1 MRHPIRAAAR
11 APATAPIFRMTALAL
26 AVAAVLIVWPEI
38 SFAGKQASEEAP
50 SKAQKSQPAHAGDS
64 KIKPAA
70 PLAPL
75 GEWAMPWDKRLDARE
90 FALSEKLDGVRAL
103 WDGKKLRFRSG
114 RQIVAPAWF
123 LAAFPAAAL
132 DGELWM
138 GRGRFDRLSGIVR
151 KAQPVDEEWREV
163 RYMVFDAPLT
173 GLNFGQRYQR
183 AQELLS
189 AKEAK
194 WLLVVAQA
202 NVATA
207 QEVPERLKNVV
218 AQGGEGL
225 VLHHWDALWQPGRSK
240 MLRKLKPEPDDEARV
255 LAVVPGKGKL
265 KGQMGGL
272 LLETSDKKRFT
283 LGTGFSEAVRRA
295 PPAPG
300 SWVTFRYR
308 DRTPKGIPRFASFLR
323 VRPEE

>member
-11 APATAPIFRMTALAL
+11 ASTTAPIFRMTALAL
-26 AVAAVLIVWPEI
+26 AVAAVLVVWPAI
-38 SFAGKQASEEAP
+38 SFAGNQGSEQGT
-50 SKAQKSQPAHAGDS
+50 SKAQKSLPANLGDP
-64 KIKPAA
+64 KVKPAA
-70 PLAPL
+70 QLAPL

-114 RQIVAPAWF
+114 REIVAPAWF
-123 LAAFPAAAL
+123 LAAFPAEAL

-138 GRGRFDRLSGIVR
+138 GRGSFDRLSGIVR
-151 KAQPVDEEWREV
+151 KVKPVDEEWREV

-173 GLNFGQRYQR
+173 GLNFSQRYQR
-183 AQELLS
+183 VQDLLS
-189 AKEAK
+189 GKEAK

-202 NVATA
+202 NVTLA
-207 QEVPERLKNVV
+207 QEVPERLKNVM

-240 MLRKLKPEPDDEARV
+240 LLRKLKPEPDDEARV

-272 LLETSDKKRFT
+272 LLETPDKKRFT
-283 LGTGFSEAVRRA
+283 LGTGFSDAVRRA
-295 PPAPG
+295 PPALG
-300 SWVTFRYR
+300 SWITYRYR

>member
-1 MRHPIRAAAR
+1 MSIQNRTSVHAPDRAR
-11 APATAPIFRMTALAL
+11 IFRMNATALAIASAL
-26 AVAAVLIVWPEI
+26 ACWPGI
-38 SFAGKQASEEAP
+38 GRASKETSVDTA
-50 SKAQKSQPAHAGDS
+50 SKVQKSAQEAKQSHQGSPVTKG
-64 KIKPAA
+64 A
-70 PLAPL
+70 PLA
-75 GEWAMPWDKRLDARE
+75 EWAMPWDKNLDARAY
-90 FALSEKLDGVRAL
+90 ALSEKLDGVRAL

-114 RQIVAPAWF
+114 REIAAPAWF
-123 LAAFPAAAL
+123 LAALPAEPL

-138 GRGRFDRLSGIVR
+138 GRGRFDRLSGAVR

-163 RYMVFDAPLT
+163 RYMVFDAPIT
-173 GLNFGQRYQR
+173 GLSFRQRYQR
-183 AQELLS
+183 AQDLLLG
-189 AKEAK
+189 KEAK

-202 NVATA
+202 HVATA
-207 QEVPERLKNVV
+207 QEVPERLQSVV

-255 LAVVPGKGKL
+255 VAVVPGKGKH

-272 LLETSDKKRFT
+272 LVETSDKKRFT

-295 PPAPG
+295 PPALG
-300 SWVTFRYR
+300 SWITYRYR

>member
-1 MRHPIRAAAR
+1 
-11 APATAPIFRMTALAL
+11 MTALAL
-26 AVAAVLIVWPEI
+26 AVAAVLVVWPAI
-38 SFAGKQASEEAP
+38 SFAGNQGSEQGT
-50 SKAQKSQPAHAGDS
+50 SKAQKSLPANLGDP
-64 KIKPAA
+64 KVKPAA
-70 PLAPL
+70 QLVPL

-103 WDGKKLRFRSG
+103 WEGKKLRFRSG
-114 RQIVAPAWF
+114 REIVAPAWF
-123 LAAFPAAAL
+123 LAAFPAEAL

-138 GRGRFDRLSGIVR
+138 GRGSFDRLSGIVR
-151 KAQPVDEEWREV
+151 KVKPLDEEWREV

-173 GLNFGQRYQR
+173 GLSFRQRYQR
-183 AQELLS
+183 AQDLLS
-189 AKEAK
+189 GKEAK

-202 NVATA
+202 QVATA
-207 QEVPERLKNVV
+207 QEVPERLQNVV

-300 SWVTFRYR
+300 SWITFRYR